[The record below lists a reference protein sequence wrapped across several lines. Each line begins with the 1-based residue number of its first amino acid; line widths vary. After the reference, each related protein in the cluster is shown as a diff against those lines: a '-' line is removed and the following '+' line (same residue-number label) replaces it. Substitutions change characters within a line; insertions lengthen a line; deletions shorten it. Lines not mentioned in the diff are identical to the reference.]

1 MDRKAL
7 LIALGLALLGSV
19 SLVIYMRRFEAE
31 TSGGT
36 KVPVLIAT
44 RDIPL
49 GVALQRSMLGM
60 RMLPQAYIEQRHIL
74 VADTDTVV
82 GARMSM
88 AVRANEAILWS
99 DLASMQSER
108 RDLSGLIEPGMRAM
122 VFNARGGGGSSGSM
136 FGGLLRPGDRVD
148 ILHTPQRQGNT
159 SVTITLLQNVV
170 VLAVGSDTGGNDAN
184 RAAGGRIVT
193 VSVTPEQAQLI
204 VHAQSEGPLDVVLRN
219 PEDIVVLKD
228 LPEVGE
234 SDLRD
239 PTRRERFGRRP
250 TNPAAGTVQTITPI
264 APVAPQ
270 PNQSGA
276 RRAID
281 RVR

>member
-7 LIALGLALLGSV
+7 LFAIALAALGAVCLFF
-19 SLVIYMRRFEAE
+19 YMRRFEAE
-31 TSGGT
+31 TSGGP
-36 KVPVLIAT
+36 KVSILIAT
-44 RDIPL
+44 RDIPI
-49 GVALQRSMLGM
+49 GVNLSRGMLGL
-60 RMLPQAYIEQRHIL
+60 REIPQAYIEQRHIMVGDMDSVL
-74 VADTDTVV
+74 

-122 VFNARGGGGSSGSM
+122 TIAARGSGGGM

-148 ILHTPQRQGNT
+148 ILHTPNRGPSG

-170 VLAVGSDTGGNDAN
+170 VLAVGSDTGGSNSVN
-184 RAAGGRIVT
+184 SRGHSVT

-204 VHAQSEGPLDVVLRN
+204 LHANTEGPLDVVLRN
-219 PEDIVVLKD
+219 PDDIVVLKD

-234 SDLRD
+234 ADIRE
-239 PTRRERFGRRP
+239 PARRERFGIRRAP
-250 TNPAAGTVQTITPI
+250 TV
-264 APVAPQ
+264 PVAPTPAPVPQ
-270 PNQSGA
+270 QGTPH
-276 RRAID
+276 AIT
-281 RVR
+281 RIR